1 MRWERLRNG
10 GKSAPIRA
18 VFSLRDVKKSG
29 NEGDFV
35 AAFLF
40 ATLLLLRQRES

>member
-1 MRWERLRNG
+1 LSDAGAQGTAANRRRFEPF
-10 GKSAPIRA
+10 SADDI
-18 VFSLRDVKKSG
+18 KKSG